1 MSEVSFKSSG
11 SQELEAYLLL
21 AKSAKGA
28 ACVQLIKEVLAAPNV
43 YVFSEVL
50 KMPNVSALSEQPET
64 AQYFSLLKL
73 FSYGTYKDYKEHA
86 SNLPELTE
94 PQLKKLKLLSLVS
107 LAGEKHVLD
116 YNDLIHYLDI
126 GNVRELEDLII
137 DAIYKGLIKAKL
149 DQQKKQVEIEYTM
162 GRDLRPGQLDQMLEI
177 LTSWSSSS
185 SDILRSIDDKIAQI
199 RDASKASIRA
209 QEEHEN
215 KVERITSDI
224 KNSSRSNKASEAP
237 DNRMAVDQFKSAEYS
252 EEISRNRL
260 SKRRFFAGR
269 R

>member
-1 MSEVSFKSSG
+1 MSEVSFKSSS
-11 SQELEAYLLL
+11 SQELESYLLL

-28 ACVQLIKEVLAAPNV
+28 ACVQLIKEVLAAPNI

-50 KMPNVSALSEQPET
+50 RMPNVSALSQQPET
-64 AQYFSLLKL
+64 AQFFSLLEL

-94 PQLKKLKLLSLVS
+94 PQLKKLKLLSIVS
-107 LAGEKHVLD
+107 LAGEKHVLN
-116 YNDLIHYLDI
+116 YADLLQYFDI
-126 GNVRELEDLII
+126 SNVRELEDLII

-149 DQQKKQVEIEYTM
+149 DQKKNQVEIEYTM
-162 GRDLRPGQLDQMLEI
+162 GRDLRPGQLDQMLQI
-177 LTSWSSSS
+177 LSAWSSTS
-185 SDILRSIDDKIAQI
+185 SDILRSIDEKIIEIREASQATAQ
-199 RDASKASIRA
+199 A
-209 QEEHEN
+209 QEEYEN

-224 KNSSRSNKASEAP
+224 KNSSRNFKANEAS
-237 DNRMAVDQFKSAEYS
+237 DNRMAIDQFKSAEYS

-260 SKRRFFAGR
+260 SKRRFFTGR